1 MYIYIEEHQNHAKTI
16 KEYHL
21 MMRGQDR
28 IKSIFSFEYYSDDS
42 NEDEVISD
50 EEVLTQLFSRLN
62 RFPIYLSFGFH
73 ELTDLEKED
82 LLSTLKHK
90 QLSYTEILI
99 TKRERYMTVEVNQP
113 TDLLQI
119 LAKTISVARN
129 NGYYL
134 IAFTDLLKFE
144 TRRVR
149 RWLIKKE
156 RVVPVIDMT
165 KPTTF
170 FKIGFD
176 FENVLIFSN
185 ETDFDALEKIEAL
198 FPEDEIE
205 R

>member
-1 MYIYIEEHQNHAKTI
+1 MQIYIEEHQNHAKTI

-21 MMRGQDR
+21 TMRGQDL
-28 IKSIFSFEYYSDDS
+28 ITSIFSFEYYNDNSK
-42 NEDEVISD
+42 EDEVISD

-82 LLSTLKHK
+82 LLSTVKHK
-90 QLSYTEILI
+90 QLPYTETSI

-113 TDLLQI
+113 VDLLQV
-119 LAKTISVARN
+119 LAKSISLASN

-170 FKIGFD
+170 FKTGFD

>member
-1 MYIYIEEHQNHAKTI
+1 MQIYIEEHQNHAKTI

-21 MMRGQDR
+21 TLKGQDR
-28 IKSIFSFEYYSDDS
+28 IESIFSFEYYNDDS
-42 NEDEVISD
+42 KEDEVISD
-50 EEVLTQLFSRLN
+50 EEVLTQLFTRLN

-82 LLSTLKHK
+82 LLSTVKHK
-90 QLSYTEILI
+90 QLLCTETSI

-134 IAFTDLLKFE
+134 IAFTDVLKFE

-170 FKIGFD
+170 FKTGFD

-198 FPEDEIE
+198 FPEDEID

>member
-1 MYIYIEEHQNHAKTI
+1 MQIYIEEHQNHAKTI

-21 MMRGQDR
+21 TVKGQDQ
-28 IKSIFSFEYYSDDS
+28 ITSIFSFEYYDDDS
-42 NEDEVISD
+42 KEDEVISY
-50 EEVLTQLFSRLN
+50 EIVLTQLFSRLN

-99 TKRERYMTVEVNQP
+99 TKRERYMTVEVNCP
-113 TDLLQI
+113 ADLFQVLTQSI
-119 LAKTISVARN
+119 TMAN
-129 NGYYL
+129 YNGYYL
-134 IAFTDLLKFE
+134 IALTDVLKFE
-144 TRRVR
+144 MRRVK

-198 FPEDEIE
+198 FPDDEIE

>member
-1 MYIYIEEHQNHAKTI
+1 MQIYIEEHQNHAKTI

-21 MMRGQDR
+21 TLKGQDR
-28 IKSIFSFEYYSDDS
+28 IESIFSFEYYNDDS
-42 NEDEVISD
+42 KEDEVISD

-73 ELTDLEKED
+73 ELNDLEKED
-82 LLSTLKHK
+82 LLSTVKHK
-90 QLSYTEILI
+90 QLLYTETSI
-99 TKRERYMTVEVNQP
+99 TKRERYMTVEVNQSN
-113 TDLLQI
+113 DLLQI

-134 IAFTDLLKFE
+134 IAFTDVLKFE

-156 RVVPVIDMT
+156 RVVPVIDM
-165 KPTTF
+165 KKQTTF
-170 FKIGFD
+170 FKTGFD

-198 FPEDEIE
+198 FPDDEIE

>member
-1 MYIYIEEHQNHAKTI
+1 VHIYIEEQQSNAKTI

-21 MMRGQDR
+21 TVKGQDR
-28 IKSIFSFEYYSDDS
+28 IKSIFSFEHYNDDS
-42 NEDEVISD
+42 KEDEVISY
-50 EEVLTQLFSRLN
+50 EKVLTQLFSRLN
-62 RFPIYLSFGFH
+62 RFPIYLYFGSH

-82 LLSTLKHK
+82 LLSTVKHN
-90 QLSYTEILI
+90 QLLYTETSI
-99 TKRERYMTVEVNQP
+99 TKREIYMTVEVNHP
-113 TDLLQI
+113 TDLFQVLTQSI
-119 LAKTISVARN
+119 TMANYK
-129 NGYYL
+129 GYYL
-134 IAFTDLLKFE
+134 IAFTNLLKFE
-144 TRRVR
+144 RQQVR
-149 RWLIKKE
+149 SWFINKE

-198 FPEDEIE
+198 FPDDEIE

>member
-1 MYIYIEEHQNHAKTI
+1 M
-16 KEYHL
+16 
-21 MMRGQDR
+21 
-28 IKSIFSFEYYSDDS
+28 
-42 NEDEVISD
+42 
-50 EEVLTQLFSRLN
+50 LTQLFTRLN
-62 RFPIYLSFGFH
+62 RFPVYLSFGFH
-73 ELTDLEKED
+73 ELTDLEKMD
-82 LLSTLKHK
+82 LLSTVKDK
-90 QLSYTEILI
+90 QLPYTKTSI
-99 TKRERYMTVEVNQP
+99 TKRERYMTIEVNQP
-113 TDLLQI
+113 TDFLQI
-119 LAKTISVARN
+119 LTKFISLARN

-156 RVVPVIDMT
+156 RLVPVIDVT

-170 FKIGFD
+170 LKMGFD

-185 ETDFDALEKIEAL
+185 ETDFDTLEKIEAL

>member
-1 MYIYIEEHQNHAKTI
+1 MHIYIEDKQNHAKTI

-21 MMRGQDR
+21 TVKGQDR
-28 IKSIFSFEYYSDDS
+28 ITSIFSFEYYNDDS
-42 NEDEVISD
+42 KEDEVISY
-50 EEVLTQLFSRLN
+50 EKVLTQFFSRLN

-82 LLSTLKHK
+82 LLSTIKHK
-90 QLSYTEILI
+90 QLLYTETSI

-119 LAKTISVARN
+119 LAKSISLARN

-134 IAFTDLLKFE
+134 VAFTDVLKFE

-170 FKIGFD
+170 FKTGFD

>member
-1 MYIYIEEHQNHAKTI
+1 MQIYIEEHQNHAKTI

-21 MMRGQDR
+21 TMRGQDR
-28 IKSIFSFEYYSDDS
+28 ITSIFSFEYYNDDS
-42 NEDEVISD
+42 KEDEVISD

-82 LLSTLKHK
+82 LLSTVKHK
-90 QLSYTEILI
+90 QLPYTETSI

-134 IAFTDLLKFE
+134 IAFTDVLKFE

-170 FKIGFD
+170 FKTGFD

>member
-1 MYIYIEEHQNHAKTI
+1 MQIYIEEHQNHAKTI

-21 MMRGQDR
+21 TLKGQDR
-28 IKSIFSFEYYSDDS
+28 IESIFSFEYYNDDS
-42 NEDEVISD
+42 KEDEVISD
-50 EEVLTQLFSRLN
+50 EEVLTQLFTRLN

-90 QLSYTEILI
+90 QLSYTEISI
-99 TKRERYMTVEVNQP
+99 TKRERYMTVEVNHP
-113 TDLLQI
+113 TDLFQVLTQSI
-119 LAKTISVARN
+119 TMAN
-129 NGYYL
+129 YNGYYL
-134 IAFTDLLKFE
+134 IAFTNLLKFE
-144 TRRVR
+144 RQRVR
-149 RWLIKKE
+149 RWFINKE

-198 FPEDEIE
+198 FPDDEIE